1 MAFSLA
7 WLVMPVAAA
16 AQTPAGQN
24 TAAQTTTA
32 QTTTPRSLDELKDE
46 VQIRAE
52 KRAYPVSGVDPL
64 EVREALGNLKSLERD
79 EWAAVWTA
87 IGDRHFERA
96 KSLLPGDRASASQQ
110 YRDAIEYYML
120 GRFPLENSPGKVK
133 AYGNALAA
141 FSEYAKLQDPPIEI
155 VRIPYNGKQVVGY
168 LRVPK
173 NVRPAPLVITIG
185 GLDGRKENASIRN
198 DLYLRYGVAYLA
210 LDMPGTGQS
219 TMRVVEPGAEREFSA
234 VLDFVA
240 LRRDLDAKRVVVYGG
255 SWGGHWAARLAYVE
269 KARIRGAVVQGG
281 PVHEYFQPEWQ
292 RKAITTRE
300 YLFELFEARAA
311 IYGVSKLEDFLA
323 YGPKMSL
330 LSAGLIDQPSAP
342 MLLINGA
349 RDTQVPPDDVLLLMR
364 HGSPKD
370 IWFNPQ
376 GGHMG
381 RSAEISDQRIFETI
395 TLPWVVRVLRTD

>member
-1 MAFSLA
+1 MPGLLAIAGCATRMALSLV

-16 AQTPAGQN
+16 AQTTAGQN
-24 TAAQTTTA
+24 TAAQTTAA

-96 KSLLPGDRASASQQ
+96 KSLLPGDRAGASQQ
-110 YRDAIEYYML
+110 YRDAIEYYL
-120 GRFPLENSPGKVK
+120 LARFPLENSPGKVK
-133 AYGNALAA
+133 AYGNALGA
-141 FSEYAKLQDPPIEI
+141 FAEYAKLQDPPIEI

-240 LRRDLDAKRVVVYGG
+240 LRRDLDANRVVVYGG
-255 SWGGHWAARLAYVE
+255 SDAGHTGAEHPSSRLL
-269 KARIRGAVVQGG
+269 
-281 PVHEYFQPEWQ
+281 P
-292 RKAITTRE
+292 
-300 YLFELFEARAA
+300 RA
-311 IYGVSKLEDFLA
+311 S
-323 YGPKMSL
+323 
-330 LSAGLIDQPSAP
+330 
-342 MLLINGA
+342 
-349 RDTQVPPDDVLLLMR
+349 
-364 HGSPKD
+364 
-370 IWFNPQ
+370 
-376 GGHMG
+376 
-381 RSAEISDQRIFETI
+381 
-395 TLPWVVRVLRTD
+395 